1 MNAAN
6 RKQNNHHSSR
16 SLRRGFRR
24 GVADQVDPWLVLNM
38 ANFTFEGQPLNGFN
52 RLASHQVYG
61 FSSAFTQPGAKNART
76 FAIFAVRL
84 GTWSRKID

>member
-1 MNAAN
+1 MQQIVSKIITIQAAA
-6 RKQNNHHSSR
+6 SAD
-16 SLRRGFRR
+16 GFRR
-24 GVADQVDPWLVLNM
+24 GVADHDPWLVLNM

-84 GTWSRKID
+84 WHWSRKID